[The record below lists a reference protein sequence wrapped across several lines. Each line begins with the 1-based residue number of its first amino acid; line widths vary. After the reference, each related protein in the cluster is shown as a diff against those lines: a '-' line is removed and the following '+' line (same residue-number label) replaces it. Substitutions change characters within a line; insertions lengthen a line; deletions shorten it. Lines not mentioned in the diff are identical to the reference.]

1 MITKIFL
8 IQLMLTFLI
17 GSCWIYFTVLAGL
30 RLGSKTGGFIG
41 GLPSTALL
49 SYLFIGFTQSHET
62 AASSSTVFPL
72 AMALTSLFLVVFASI
87 SRKGFL
93 PALLGGIVT
102 WFLIS
107 AFIVFF
113 RWENFLINLLIY
125 AMVSLFSFLM
135 LEKYLKIKSVSN
147 GKTKDPEK
155 HLAIRSVFG
164 GIIVILAVLV
174 AKKGGP
180 VLGGLFSAF
189 PAMFISTL
197 TISYKAH
204 GIEFSRAMTKP
215 LLVTGMITIA
225 VYAIALRNF
234 YPATGLYAGTLI
246 AVCISAVSACQTFRF
261 ILPKLK

>member
-1 MITKIFL
+1 MITKIFI

-49 SYLFIGFTQSHET
+49 SFFFIGFTQSPEI
-62 AASSSTVFPL
+62 ASSSSTVFPL
-72 AMALTSLFLVVFASI
+72 AMALTGLFLVVFASI

-93 PALLGGIVT
+93 PALIGGIVT

-107 AFIVFF
+107 AIIVFF

-125 AMVSLFSFLM
+125 ALVSLFSFLM
-135 LEKYLKIKSVSN
+135 LEKYLKIKSVSH
-147 GKTKDPEK
+147 GKAKDPEK
-155 HLAIRSVFG
+155 HLVIRSLFG
-164 GIIVILAVLV
+164 GIIVIFTVLI

-215 LLVTGMITIA
+215 LMVTGMITIA
-225 VYAIALRNF
+225 IYAIALRYF
-234 YPATGLYAGTLI
+234 YPATGLYVGTLI
-246 AVCISAVSACQTFRF
+246 AVGISAVSAYLTFRF